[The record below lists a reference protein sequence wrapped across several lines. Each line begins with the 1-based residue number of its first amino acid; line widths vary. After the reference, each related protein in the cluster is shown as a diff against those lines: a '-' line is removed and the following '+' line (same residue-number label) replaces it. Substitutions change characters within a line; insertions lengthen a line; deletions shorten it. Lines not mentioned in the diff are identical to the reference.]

1 VFWRGLVPDDDAT
14 GKAHGDSEDG
24 DMTAERT
31 IFITGATDGLGRALT
46 DRLAADGAR
55 LILHGRDAAR
65 LTDVADSVSV
75 MHGGTRPMTAVADLA
90 DLDQVRGLADEVR
103 RATDRLDV
111 FVSNAGIGGG
121 EPDGRERRTSADGY
135 ELRFA
140 VNYLAGF
147 LLTLELLPLLRQT
160 GSTGGASARIVNVA
174 SIGQAPLDFDDL
186 MLERDYSGARA
197 YGQSK
202 LAQVMSGFE
211 LAGRVPADE
220 VTVNSLHPATYMPT
234 KMVLRELGYS
244 VDALDTGV
252 ISTRRLVSDPDL
264 SGVTGRFFDRT
275 RETRA
280 NPQAYV
286 AAARTELWRRS
297 LALVDYPVVDTPD
310 AP

>member
-1 VFWRGLVPDDDAT
+1 MSADR
-14 GKAHGDSEDG
+14 
-24 DMTAERT
+24 MTEERT
-31 IFITGATDGLGRALT
+31 IFITGATDGLGRALAE
-46 DRLAADGAR
+46 RLAADGAR
-55 LILHGRDAAR
+55 LVLHGRDTGR
-65 LTDVADSVSV
+65 LADVADRVSARQGV
-75 MHGGTRPMTAVADLA
+75 RRPATVLADLA
-90 DLDQVRGLADEVR
+90 DLDQVRHLADQVR
-103 RATDRLDV
+103 RETDRLDV
-111 FVSNAGIGGG
+111 FVSNAGIGSG

-147 LLTLELLPLLRQT
+147 LLTLELLPLLRRT
-160 GSTGGASARIVNVA
+160 GSGAGTPARIVNVA

-202 LAQVMSGFE
+202 LAQIMSGFE

-220 VTVNSLHPATYMPT
+220 LTVNSLHPATYMPT
-234 KMVLRELGYS
+234 KMVVRELGYS

-264 SGVTGRFFDRT
+264 SAVTGRFFDRT
-275 RETRA
+275 QETRA